1 MAEENEII
9 TSENAEAAQ
18 VVDKEIEII
27 PEVVE
32 DKGDEKE
39 FEDFDASA
47 FSDTSVPVKKEDVV
61 VEDEDDNPNEDILDW
76 ASYDEEDVNVEK
88 EKEAVVDS
96 VVEEVPII
104 PSTDGFKAV
113 ADELGLKFETVDELK
128 QHLINV
134 EEENNKL
141 RASSGSGA
149 TNETVTKLTNLKN
162 KDSEELVRLSLEK
175 QGFTGEELTDAV
187 DKYIDNGMLEIEA
200 KKIRNTIDNAIVSEQ
215 NKITQSTVEADAM
228 QQKEHDESVRKL
240 GEHISKTETMFGLSI
255 AKDKESLAKVQQG
268 HLKYISSGKFMED
281 VFKDDASLSE
291 AAWFVK
297 NKDTIIKAIS
307 NKSLQQGKQAILDD
321 IGEPEVI
328 NTQRFKDVETD
339 SFDPKAFTFGQI
351 KTKN

>member
-9 TSENAEAAQ
+9 TSENAEAAP
-18 VVDKEIEII
+18 VVENEETEII
-27 PEVVE
+27 PVVEEVLVGDENKEFDVNAFADISTPKKEEVVI
-32 DKGDEKE
+32 
-39 FEDFDASA
+39 
-47 FSDTSVPVKKEDVV
+47 
-61 VEDEDDNPNEDILDW
+61 EDDGGGEEILNW
-76 ASYDEEDVNVEK
+76 ASYDEEDVHVEK
-88 EKEAVVDS
+88 PSEV
-96 VVEEVPII
+96 VVEAAPVI

-113 ADELGLKFETVDELK
+113 ADELGLKFETVGELK
-128 QHLINV
+128 QHLIDI

-141 RASSGSGA
+141 RASSGGGA

-215 NKITQSTVEADAM
+215 NKITQSTVDSDAT
-228 QQKEHDESVRKL
+228 QQREHDESVRKL
-240 GEHISKTETMFGLSI
+240 GEHISKTETMFGLSM
-255 AKDKESLAKVQQG
+255 AKDKDSLAKVQQG

-328 NTQRFKDVETD
+328 KTQRFKDVESD
-339 SFDPKAFTFGQI
+339 SFDPKAFTFGQVKI
-351 KTKN
+351 KN